1 MKKRMSLIVVL
12 LICVISVTGCSSCNS
27 GYDTSEVTSDEVI
40 NTTENDNVDN
50 SISTEH
56 AEPVAEKKLVVL
68 DPGHQTKDSS
78 EKEPIGP
85 GSSEMKLKDTSGATG
100 VATGIRE
107 YELTLQVSNKLKAE
121 LEKRGYEV
129 IMTRT
134 QNEGRIS
141 CMERAQV
148 ANNAGAD
155 AYVRIHANSVDDSSV
170 TGAMTICM
178 TSSNP
183 YNSYLYNDSKRLSV
197 DILDEY
203 CAATGAKKERIW
215 ETDTMSGNN
224 WSQVPVTLIEM
235 GYMSNPNEDR
245 LMATDDYQT
254 KIVNGIANGVDRYF
268 AGN

>member
-27 GYDTSEVTSDEVI
+27 GYDTSEVTSNEVI

-68 DPGHQTKDSS
+68 DPGHQTRDSS

-107 YELTLQVSNKLKAE
+107 
-121 LEKRGYEV
+121 YEV